1 MVSIV
6 KSMSLEGLQGYLIDV
21 QTDVTAGIPNF
32 DIVGL
37 PDASVKEAKERI
49 KSAIKNTHF
58 ELLSRKVLINLAP
71 AGKRKEG
78 TILDLSMAIGVL
90 VSVGE
95 IQDSNIFENTV
106 ILGELSL
113 NGNVNRINGILPM
126 CIEAKRLG
134 IKRVII
140 PMQNVFEAKIIEG
153 LDVIPVQSLKDAI
166 EFLNYGVVPE
176 IKFEVQNEKTKE
188 VINNIDFSDVKG
200 QENVKRALEISASG
214 AHNCLLIG
222 SPGTGKTMLAQ
233 RLATILPD
241 LTFEEA
247 LEITKIHSIA
257 GKIKEGE
264 SIVIKRPFRNP
275 HYTSSPISIIGGGKN
290 PKPGEITLAHLGIL
304 FLDELTEFKR
314 STLETLRAP
323 IEDRT
328 VTISRVSQKLTYP
341 CNFMLIASMNPCPC
355 GYYGSNK
362 KECICSE
369 QSINKYIGKISGP
382 MLDRIDIHI
391 EVNSVEY
398 EKLNSKITG
407 ESSENIR
414 KRVNDARNIQI
425 ERYRGEGI
433 YSNAEL
439 NNRLIEKYCQ
449 VDEEG
454 KRLLKSAFENL
465 NLSARAYNKVLKIS
479 RTIADLDKSEN
490 IKSSH
495 IAEAIQ
501 YRTLDRKY
509 WSN

>member
-6 KSMSLEGLQGYLIDV
+6 KSMSLEGLQGYLIEI

-37 PDASVKEAKERI
+37 PDVSIKEAKERI
-49 KSAIKNTHF
+49 KSAIKNTNYEF
-58 ELLSRKVLINLAP
+58 LSRKVLINLAP
-71 AGKRKEG
+71 ADKRKEG
-78 TILDLSMAIGVL
+78 TILDLPMAIGIL
-90 VSVGE
+90 ASVGE
-95 IQDSNIFENTV
+95 IKYSNIFEDTV

-113 NGNVNRINGILPM
+113 NGYVNRIKGILPM
-126 CIEAKRLG
+126 CIEAKSLG

-140 PMQNVFEAKIIEG
+140 PMKNISEAKIIDG
-153 LDVIPVQSLKDAI
+153 LEVVPVESLKDAI
-166 EFLNYGVVPE
+166 EFLNEGVIPE
-176 IKFEVQNEKTKE
+176 VKVEIEQSNES
-188 VINNIDFSDVKG
+188 INNIDFSDVKG

-241 LTFEEA
+241 LTFDEA

-257 GKIKEGE
+257 GKIKQGE
-264 SIVIKRPFRNP
+264 SIVTKRPFRNP
-275 HYTSSPISIIGGGKN
+275 HYTSSPMSIIGGGKN

-382 MLDRIDIHI
+382 MVDRIDIHI
-391 EVNSVEY
+391 EVNSVDY
-398 EKLNSKITG
+398 EKLNSKVNG
-407 ESSENIR
+407 ESSEIIR
-414 KRVNDARNIQI
+414 KRVNEARNIQI
-425 ERYRGEGI
+425 ERYKGEGI
-433 YSNAEL
+433 YSNSEL

-449 VDEEG
+449 VDREG
-454 KRLLKSAFENL
+454 KKLLKSAFENL
-465 NLSARAYNKVLKIS
+465 NLSARAYNKILKIS

-490 IKSSH
+490 IKSCH

>member
-21 QTDVTAGIPNF
+21 QTDVTSGIPNF

-49 KSAIKNTHF
+49 KSAIKNTNYEF
-58 ELLSRKVLINLAP
+58 LSRKVLINLAP
-71 AGKRKEG
+71 ADKRKEG
-78 TILDLSMAIGVL
+78 TILDLPMTIGVL

-95 IQDSNIFENTV
+95 IKNSNIFQDTI

-113 NGNVNRINGILPM
+113 NGNVNRVNGILPM

-140 PMQNVFEAKIIEG
+140 PMKNVSEAKIIEG
-153 LDVIPVQSLKDAI
+153 LDVIPVESLKDAI
-166 EFLNYGVVPE
+166 DFLNNGVIPNINIE
-176 IKFEVQNEKTKE
+176 EQNNQQNEF
-188 VINNIDFSDVKG
+188 INNIDFSDVKG

-241 LTFEEA
+241 LTFDEA

-264 SIVIKRPFRNP
+264 SIVTKRPFRNP

-323 IEDRT
+323 IEDRI

-362 KECICSE
+362 KQCICSE
-369 QSINKYIGKISGP
+369 QNINKYIGKISGP

-391 EVNSVEY
+391 EVNPVEY
-398 EKLNSKITG
+398 DKLNSRDYG
-407 ESSENIR
+407 ESSESIR
-414 KRVNDARNIQI
+414 KRVNEARKIQV
-425 ERYRGEGI
+425 ERYKGEGI
-433 YSNAEL
+433 YSNSEL

-449 VDEEG
+449 VDIDG
-454 KRLLKSAFENL
+454 KKLLKSAFENL
-465 NLSARAYNKVLKIS
+465 NLSARAFNKVLKIA
-479 RTIADLDKSEN
+479 RTIADLDNSEN

>member
-6 KSMSLEGLQGYLIDV
+6 KSMSLEGLQGYLIEV
-21 QTDVTAGIPNF
+21 QTDVTSGIPNF

-49 KSAIKNTHF
+49 KSAIKNTNYEF
-58 ELLSRKVLINLAP
+58 LSRKILINLAP
-71 AGKRKEG
+71 ASKRKEG
-78 TILDLSMAIGVL
+78 TILDLPMAIGVL
-90 VSVGE
+90 LSVGE
-95 IQDSNIFENTV
+95 LKNSDIFEETI
-106 ILGELSL
+106 ILGELSI
-113 NGNVNRINGILPM
+113 NGNVNRVNGILPM

-140 PMQNVFEAKIIEG
+140 PMQNVSEAKIVEG
-153 LDVIPVQSLKDAI
+153 LEIIPVNTLKDVI
-166 EFLNYGVVPE
+166 EFINGGIVVESNFEFETEDNNDDLN
-176 IKFEVQNEKTKE
+176 K
-188 VINNIDFSDVKG
+188 IDFSDVKG

-214 AHNCLLIG
+214 GHNCLLIG

-264 SIVIKRPFRNP
+264 SIVKKRPFRNP
-275 HYTSSPISIIGGGKN
+275 HYTASPVSIIGGGKN

-323 IEDRT
+323 IEDGV

-398 EKLNSKITG
+398 EKLNSNISG
-407 ESSENIR
+407 ETSQDIR
-414 KRVNDARNIQI
+414 KRVNFARNIQL
-425 ERYRGEGI
+425 ERYKSAGI
-433 YSNAEL
+433 YSNSEL
-439 NNRLIEKYCQ
+439 NNKLIEKYCKT
-449 VDEEG
+449 DKEG
-454 KRLLKSAFENL
+454 KRLLKVAFENL
-465 NLSARAYNKVLKIS
+465 NLSARAYNKILKIA
-479 RTIADLDKSEN
+479 RTIADLDKTEN
-490 IKSSH
+490 IEAKH

>member
-6 KSMSLEGLQGYLIDV
+6 KSMSLEGLQGYLIEV

-37 PDASVKEAKERI
+37 PDARVKEAKERI
-49 KSAIKNTHF
+49 KSAIKNTNF
-58 ELLSRKVLINLAP
+58 EFLSRKILINLAP
-71 AGKRKEG
+71 ANKRKEG
-78 TILDLSMAIGVL
+78 TSLDLPMAIGVL
-90 VSVGE
+90 QSIGE
-95 IQDSNIFENTV
+95 VQNNNIFNDT
-106 ILGELSL
+106 ILLGELSL
-113 NGNVNRINGILPM
+113 NGKVNRINGILPM

-134 IKRVII
+134 INRVVI
-140 PMQNVFEAKIIEG
+140 PMQNVSEAKIVEG
-153 LDVIPVQSLKDAI
+153 LEVIPVNTLKDAI
-166 EFLNYGVVPE
+166 DFINHGTILENNIETKDEKATDILN
-176 IKFEVQNEKTKE
+176 K
-188 VINNIDFSDVKG
+188 IDFSDVKG

-214 AHNCLLIG
+214 GHNCLLIG

-264 SIVIKRPFRNP
+264 SIVNKRPFRNP
-275 HYTSSPISIIGGGKN
+275 HYTASPVSIIGGGKN

-323 IEDRT
+323 IEDGI

-355 GYYGSNK
+355 GYYGSTK

-369 QSINKYIGKISGP
+369 QNINRYIGKISGP

-391 EVNSVEY
+391 EVNPVEY
-398 EKLNSKITG
+398 DKLNS
-407 ESSENIR
+407 NIR
-414 KRVNDARNIQI
+414 EETSDSIKKRVNEARKIQL
-425 ERYRGEGI
+425 ERYKDSGI
-433 YSNAEL
+433 YSNSEL

-449 VDEEG
+449 VDLEG
-454 KRLLKSAFENL
+454 KALLKAAFENL
-465 NLSARAYNKVLKIS
+465 NLSARAYNKILKIS

-501 YRTLDRKY
+501 YRALDRKY

>member
-49 KSAIKNTHF
+49 KSAIKNTNF
-58 ELLSRKVLINLAP
+58 EFLSRKVLINLAP
-71 AGKRKEG
+71 ADKRKEG
-78 TILDLSMAIGVL
+78 TILDLPMAIGVL
-90 VSVGE
+90 TSVGE
-95 IQDSNIFENTV
+95 IKDSNILENTV

-126 CIEAKRLG
+126 CIEAKRIG

-140 PMQNVFEAKIIEG
+140 PMQNVSEAKIIEG
-153 LDVIPVQSLKDAI
+153 LDVIPVESLKDAI

-176 IKFEVQNEKTKE
+176 IKFEVQNEKNKE

-257 GKIKEGE
+257 GKIKDGE
-264 SIVIKRPFRNP
+264 SIVTKRPFRNP

-369 QSINKYIGKISGP
+369 QSINRYIGKISGP

-398 EKLNSKITG
+398 EKLNSKISG

-414 KRVNDARNIQI
+414 NRVNDARNIQI
-425 ERYRGEGI
+425 ERYKGEGI

-439 NNRLIEKYCQ
+439 NSRLIEKYCQ

-454 KRLLKSAFENL
+454 RRLLKSAFENL